1 MGKANGKTMKMKKT
15 KTICLCLT
23 VCFALNS
30 IAHAD
35 MLDLTAKGS
44 YGTINGA
51 FFQQID
57 EHPQGTGNFKPFV
70 RIGPDSGGLEAGYGT
85 FGEPE
90 FQTKGPGGSNWCR
103 SVPLSDVPIINGYH
117 IFELDIDQA
126 KTPEGRYL
134 SLDELEIYLENNN
147 DIDSYPGDF
156 STPIWD
162 LDAGGDNWV
171 KLNYELNPG
180 NGWGDIFVRIPAEKF
195 TGGEWLYL
203 YSMFGTHNEAN
214 DGFEEWAYVVPE
226 PATICLL
233 GLGTLGLIR
242 RRRKK

>member
-1 MGKANGKTMKMKKT
+1 MKEMA
-15 KTICLCLT
+15 TICLCLT

-35 MLDLTAKGS
+35 MLDLTTKDS
-44 YGTINGA
+44 NGTINGA
-51 FFQQID
+51 FFQQIV
-57 EHPQGTGNFKPFV
+57 ERPRGTGNFEPFV
-70 RIGPDSGGLEAGYGT
+70 RIGPDSYGLEEGYGT

-103 SVPLSDVPIINGYH
+103 SVPLSDVPIINGYR
-117 IFELDIDQA
+117 IFELDIDETL
-126 KTPEGRYL
+126 TPEGRYL

-147 DIDSYPGDF
+147 NIDSYPGDF
-156 STPIWD
+156 GTPIWD

-180 NGWGDIFVRIPAEKF
+180 NGWGDIFVRIPAGKF

-203 YSMFGTHNEAN
+203 YSMFGTHNEAD

-226 PATICLL
+226 PATIALL
-233 GLGTLGLIR
+233 GLGALSLLH
-242 RRRKK
+242 RRKK